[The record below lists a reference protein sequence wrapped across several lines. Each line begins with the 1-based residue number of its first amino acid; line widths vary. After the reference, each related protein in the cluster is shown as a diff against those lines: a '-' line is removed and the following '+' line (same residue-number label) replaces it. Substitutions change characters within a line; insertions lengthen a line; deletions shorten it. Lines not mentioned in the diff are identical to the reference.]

1 MKKTIIILIP
11 LIFIIS
17 VFSALAVEKPCYL
30 RAEASK
36 GINQKLLANISFS
49 LISQYLG
56 GLEPFPVGGIS
67 GNVCIYE
74 ISVIKEA
81 DSTFATFKG
90 KNLNAYGSSK
100 LSGTDGMEQS
110 ILKALYRSLKNK
122 RPNICEDYGTLLE
135 ECGGVVQQDEPK
147 KSVSAPAKISK
158 KVIPVTP
165 KVVKVPKT
173 PTKKSITQTTST
185 SGGNRDVV
193 IDRTTGLMWQKKP
206 DGSVRIWKVAKRSCQ
221 NLTLGGY
228 TDWVLPEIEVL
239 RDMINKENLFDPW
252 LEGERYWASSFS
264 FSNNNS
270 QTDSTSKCH
279 IHFDLGLVT
288 CSHNPWG
295 FYVRCVRGGN

>member
-1 MKKTIIILIP
+1 MKKTLIILVPLIIIFP
-11 LIFIIS
+11 
-17 VFSALAVEKPCYL
+17 VFSVLAAENPCYL

-81 DSTFATFKG
+81 DSTFATYKG

-173 PTKKSITQTTST
+173 PTKKSITPTTST

-193 IDRTTGLMWQKKP
+193 IDRTSGLMWQKKP
-206 DGSVRIWKVAKRSCQ
+206 DGIERNWKDAKLYCQ
-221 NLTLGGY
+221 KLSLGGY
-228 TDWVLPEIEVL
+228 SEWRLPNESVLMK
-239 RDMINKENLFDPW
+239 MIKNKMMF
-252 LEGERYWASSFS
+252 ASSLRNNYYWS
-264 FSNNNS
+264 STVSNP
-270 QTDSTSKCH
+270 TSWATYVNFGYGDK
-279 IHFDLGLVT
+279 GVAWKG
-288 CSHNPWG
+288 SG
-295 FYVRCVRGGN
+295 MYVRCVRGGN

>member
-1 MKKTIIILIP
+1 MKKTLIILVPLIIIFP
-11 LIFIIS
+11 
-17 VFSALAVEKPCYL
+17 VFSVLAAENPCYL

-173 PTKKSITQTTST
+173 PTKKSITPTTST

-193 IDRTTGLMWQKKP
+193 IDRTSGLMWQKKP
-206 DGSVRIWKVAKRSCQ
+206 DGVERNWKDAKLYCQ
-221 NLTLGGY
+221 KLSLGGY
-228 TDWVLPEIEVL
+228 SEWRLPNESVLMK
-239 RDMINKENLFDPW
+239 MIKNKMMF
-252 LEGERYWASSFS
+252 ASSLRNNYYWS
-264 FSNNNS
+264 STVSNP
-270 QTDSTSKCH
+270 TSWATYVNFGYGDK
-279 IHFDLGLVT
+279 GVAWKG
-288 CSHNPWG
+288 SG
-295 FYVRCVRGGN
+295 MYVRCVRGGN

>member
-1 MKKTIIILIP
+1 MKKTLIILVPLIIIFP
-11 LIFIIS
+11 
-17 VFSALAVEKPCYL
+17 VFSVLAAENPCYL

-90 KNLNAYGSSK
+90 KNLNSYGSSK

-173 PTKKSITQTTST
+173 PTKKSITPTTST

-193 IDRTTGLMWQKKP
+193 IDRTSGLMWQKKP
-206 DGSVRIWKVAKRSCQ
+206 DGVERNWKDAKLYCQ
-221 NLTLGGY
+221 KLSLGGY
-228 TDWVLPEIEVL
+228 SDWRLPNESVLMK
-239 RDMINKENLFDPW
+239 MIKNKMMF
-252 LEGERYWASSFS
+252 ASSLRNNYYWS
-264 FSNNNS
+264 STVSNP
-270 QTDSTSKCH
+270 TSWATYVNFGYGDK
-279 IHFDLGLVT
+279 GGAWKG
-288 CSHNPWG
+288 SG
-295 FYVRCVRGGN
+295 MYVRCVRGGN

>member
-1 MKKTIIILIP
+1 MKKTLIILVPLIII
-11 LIFIIS
+11 FS
-17 VFSALAVEKPCYL
+17 VFSVLAAENPCYL
-30 RAEASK
+30 RADASK

-173 PTKKSITQTTST
+173 PTKKSITPTTST

-193 IDRTTGLMWQKKP
+193 IDRTSGLMWQKKP
-206 DGSVRIWKVAKRSCQ
+206 DGIERNWKDAELYCQ
-221 NLTLGGY
+221 KLSLGGY
-228 TDWVLPEIEVL
+228 SDWRLPNESVLMK
-239 RDMINKENLFDPW
+239 MIKNKMMF
-252 LEGERYWASSFS
+252 ASSLRNNYFWS
-264 FSNNNS
+264 STVSNP
-270 QTDSTSKCH
+270 TSWATYVNFGYGDK
-279 IHFDLGLVT
+279 GGAWKG
-288 CSHNPWG
+288 SG
-295 FYVRCVRGGN
+295 MYVRCVRGGN

>member
-1 MKKTIIILIP
+1 MKKTLIILVPLIIIFP
-11 LIFIIS
+11 
-17 VFSALAVEKPCYL
+17 VFSVLAAENPCYL
-30 RAEASK
+30 RADASK

-56 GLEPFPVGGIS
+56 GLKPMPPGGIS
-67 GNVCIYE
+67 RNVCIYE

-90 KNLNAYGSSK
+90 KNLNSYGSSK

-147 KSVSAPAKISK
+147 ESVSAPAKILK

-193 IDRTTGLMWQKKP
+193 IDRTSGLMWQKKP
-206 DGSVRIWKVAKRSCQ
+206 DGVERNWKDAKLYCQ
-221 NLTLGGY
+221 KLSLGGY
-228 TDWVLPEIEVL
+228 SDWRLPNESVLMKMIKNKMMFSSSL
-239 RDMINKENLFDPW
+239 RNNY
-252 LEGERYWASSFS
+252 YWSSTV
-264 FSNNNS
+264 SNP
-270 QTDSTSKCH
+270 TSWATYVNFGYGDK
-279 IHFDLGLVT
+279 GVAWKG
-288 CSHNPWG
+288 SG
-295 FYVRCVRGGN
+295 MYVRCVRGGN

>member
-1 MKKTIIILIP
+1 MKKTLIILVPLIIIFP
-11 LIFIIS
+11 
-17 VFSALAVEKPCYL
+17 VFSVLAAENPCYL

-173 PTKKSITQTTST
+173 PTKKSITPTTST

-193 IDRTTGLMWQKKP
+193 IDRTSGLMWQKKP
-206 DGSVRIWKVAKRSCQ
+206 DGIERNWKDAKLYCQ
-221 NLTLGGY
+221 KLSLGGY
-228 TDWVLPEIEVL
+228 SEWRLPNESVLMK
-239 RDMINKENLFDPW
+239 MIKNKMMF
-252 LEGERYWASSFS
+252 ASSLRNNYYWS
-264 FSNNNS
+264 STVSNP
-270 QTDSTSKCH
+270 TSWATYVNFGYGDK
-279 IHFDLGLVT
+279 GVAWKG
-288 CSHNPWG
+288 SG
-295 FYVRCVRGGN
+295 MYVRCVRGGN

>member
-56 GLEPFPVGGIS
+56 GLEPFPVGGVS
-67 GNVCIYE
+67 GNACIYE

-122 RPNICEDYGTLLE
+122 RPNICEDYGALLE

-206 DGSVRIWKVAKRSCQ
+206 DGVERNWKDAELYCQ
-221 NLTLGGY
+221 KLSLGGY
-228 TDWVLPEIEVL
+228 SDWRLPNESVLMKMIE
-239 RDMINKENLFDPW
+239 NKMMF
-252 LEGERYWASSFS
+252 ASSLRNNYYWS
-264 FSNNNS
+264 STVSNP
-270 QTDSTSKCH
+270 TSWATYVNFGYGDAGMAWK
-279 IHFDLGLVT
+279 G
-288 CSHNPWG
+288 SG
-295 FYVRCVRGGN
+295 MYVRCVRGGN

>member
-1 MKKTIIILIP
+1 MKKTLIILVPLIIIFP
-11 LIFIIS
+11 
-17 VFSALAVEKPCYL
+17 VFSVLAAENPCYL
-30 RAEASK
+30 RADASK

-56 GLEPFPVGGIS
+56 GLEPFPVGGVS
-67 GNVCIYE
+67 GNDCIYE
-74 ISVIKEA
+74 ISVIKETE
-81 DSTFATFKG
+81 STFATFKG
-90 KNLNAYGSSK
+90 KNLNSYGSSK

-173 PTKKSITQTTST
+173 PTKKSITPTTST

-193 IDRTTGLMWQKKP
+193 IDRTSGLMWQKKP
-206 DGSVRIWKVAKRSCQ
+206 DGIERNWKDAKLYCQ
-221 NLTLGGY
+221 KLSLGGY
-228 TDWVLPEIEVL
+228 SDWRLPNESVLMK
-239 RDMINKENLFDPW
+239 MIKNKMMF
-252 LEGERYWASSFS
+252 ASSLRNNYYWS
-264 FSNNNS
+264 STVSNP
-270 QTDSTSKCH
+270 TSWATYVNFGYGDK
-279 IHFDLGLVT
+279 GVAWKG
-288 CSHNPWG
+288 SG
-295 FYVRCVRGGN
+295 MYVRCVRGGN

>member
-1 MKKTIIILIP
+1 MKKTLIILVPLIIIFP
-11 LIFIIS
+11 
-17 VFSALAVEKPCYL
+17 VFSVLAAENPCYL
-30 RAEASK
+30 RADASK

-173 PTKKSITQTTST
+173 PTKKSITPTTST

-193 IDRTTGLMWQKKP
+193 IDRTSGLMWQKKP
-206 DGSVRIWKVAKRSCQ
+206 DGVERNWKDAKLYCQ
-221 NLTLGGY
+221 KLSLGGY
-228 TDWVLPEIEVL
+228 SDWRLPNESVLMK
-239 RDMINKENLFDPW
+239 MIKNKMMF
-252 LEGERYWASSFS
+252 ASSLRNNYYWS
-264 FSNNNS
+264 STVSNP
-270 QTDSTSKCH
+270 TSWATYVNFGYGDK
-279 IHFDLGLVT
+279 GVAWKG
-288 CSHNPWG
+288 SG
-295 FYVRCVRGGN
+295 MYVRCVRGGN

>member
-1 MKKTIIILIP
+1 MKKTIIILIH

-56 GLEPFPVGGIS
+56 GLEPFPVGGVS
-67 GNVCIYE
+67 GNACIYE

-100 LSGTDGMEQS
+100 LSGTHGMEQS

-122 RPNICEDYGTLLE
+122 RPNICEDYGALLE

-206 DGSVRIWKVAKRSCQ
+206 DGVERNWKDAELYCQ
-221 NLTLGGY
+221 KLSLGGY
-228 TDWVLPEIEVL
+228 
-239 RDMINKENLFDPW
+239 
-252 LEGERYWASSFS
+252 
-264 FSNNNS
+264 
-270 QTDSTSKCH
+270 
-279 IHFDLGLVT
+279 
-288 CSHNPWG
+288 
-295 FYVRCVRGGN
+295 

>member
-1 MKKTIIILIP
+1 MKIQELLQIENAFQLVLILEEGDTQISLTWNDLDKKRVEEDFCEGCKTRELRES
-11 LIFIIS
+11 IS
-17 VFSALAVEKPCYL
+17 GLVEKL
-30 RAEASK
+30 
-36 GINQKLLANISFS
+36 
-49 LISQYLG
+49 
-56 GLEPFPVGGIS
+56 VG
-67 GNVCIYE
+67 NKVVTE
-74 ISVIKEA
+74 E
-81 DSTFATFKG
+81 
-90 KNLNAYGSSK
+90 
-100 LSGTDGMEQS
+100 
-110 ILKALYRSLKNK
+110 SLKK
-122 RPNICEDYGTLLE
+122 
-135 ECGGVVQQDEPK
+135 VEPK

-173 PTKKSITQTTST
+173 PTKKSITQKTST

-206 DGSVRIWKVAKRSCQ
+206 DGSVRIWKVAKRYCQ

-288 CSHNPWG
+288 CIHNPWG

>member
-1 MKKTIIILIP
+1 MKKTLIILVPLIIIFP
-11 LIFIIS
+11 
-17 VFSALAVEKPCYL
+17 VFSVLAAENPCYL

-173 PTKKSITQTTST
+173 PTKKSITPTTST

-193 IDRTTGLMWQKKP
+193 IDRTSGLMWQKKP
-206 DGSVRIWKVAKRSCQ
+206 DGVERNWKDAKLYCQ
-221 NLTLGGY
+221 KLSLGGY
-228 TDWVLPEIEVL
+228 SDWRLPNESVLMK
-239 RDMINKENLFDPW
+239 MIKNKMMF
-252 LEGERYWASSFS
+252 ASSLRNNYYWS
-264 FSNNNS
+264 STVSNP
-270 QTDSTSKCH
+270 TSWATYVNFGYGDK
-279 IHFDLGLVT
+279 GVAWKG
-288 CSHNPWG
+288 SG
-295 FYVRCVRGGN
+295 MYVRCVRGGN